1 MIDISDIFNPVM
13 GKNYSIPKDCFTLH
27 STGSTDHLFPK
38 LGNVF
43 PYIINNKTKKIMKAH
58 LWGNGADY
66 RYWSCSV
73 KGKQYTFNCH
83 TLVASAFIINDDP
96 KIKKVVLH
104 QNNRKF
110 DFRVSNLKWGSWV
123 ENNHFKKNGDMVKA
137 REKEIIEK
145 GFTD

>member
-1 MIDISDIFNPVM
+1 ME
-13 GKNYSIPKDCFTLH
+13 KNYSIPKDCYTLH

-38 LGNVF
+38 LGSVF
-43 PYIINNKTKKIMKAH
+43 PYIINDKTKKILKAH

-66 RYWSCSV
+66 RYWFCSV

-123 ENNHFKKNGDMVKA
+123 ENNRFKKNGDMVKA

-145 GFTD
+145 GFID